1 MFKHDLRS
9 FPLLIFVKMPYFHVI
24 SMGFY
29 RKRSRKLKAD
39 KKFRTISKMYPQF
52 LFGVREYWCII
63 MMDSALQVVCL
74 SVGKFTMEI
83 SNHDDFYN
91 REKEMSILAEIW
103 LYFVDLFNHIRWP
116 EVIFHF
122 VLTKMACF
130 WCFCKRRHVKIY
142 LCFQLISWF
151 I

>member
-1 MFKHDLRS
+1 M
-9 FPLLIFVKMPYFHVI
+9 
-24 SMGFY
+24 
-29 RKRSRKLKAD
+29 KAD

-103 LYFVDLFNHIRWP
+103 LYFVDLFDHIR
-116 EVIFHF
+116 
-122 VLTKMACF
+122 
-130 WCFCKRRHVKIY
+130 
-142 LCFQLISWF
+142 
-151 I
+151 